1 MFSFVDFTF
10 KLYGI
15 MQMDAK
21 LTAGND
27 ILNLTGLYV
36 HTISKKY
43 NGLAF
48 LHGDTIKFLCRCYK
62 YVLSAN

>member
-48 LHGDTIKFLCRCYK
+48 LHGDTIK
-62 YVLSAN
+62 